1 MTTRPSPSI
10 RPRPTSWPGTPPRNS
25 STCIRGRATG
35 YRYPHGLISRRPAG
49 RADGEVRRRAIH
61 RLVLWNIDLTLLDV
75 VKVTRAAYAEAF
87 AEVTGRPLV
96 QLPQLVGMT
105 EPEIFF
111 DALGRNGVSLSAD
124 GESERLL
131 APFGAEFATR
141 LAARRDLLAAEGVL
155 LPGAVEALRAVAALD
170 GVVQS
175 VLTGSSRPNAALKLR
190 AFGLDRYLDLA
201 VAGFAGSEPY
211 PKGALLRATRLR
223 AEEKYQASFAEKATI
238 YVADSPRDVE
248 AAAMGGA
255 TSVAVASGRASS
267 AELRDAG
274 ADLVLPDLTNPA
286 PLVALITA
294 RP

>member
-1 MTTRPSPSI
+1 M
-10 RPRPTSWPGTPPRNS
+10 PPAR
-25 STCIRGRATG
+25 
-35 YRYPHGLISRRPAG
+35 RYGVLICASRR
-49 RADGEVRRRAIH
+49 RTTIH
-61 RLVLWNIDLTLLDV
+61 RLLLWNIDLTLLDV
-75 VKVTRAAYAEAF
+75 TKVTRVAYAEAF
-87 AEVTGRPLV
+87 AAITGRPLV
-96 QLPQLVGMT
+96 QLPQMVGQT

-111 DALGRNGVSLSAD
+111 DALGRNGVSLRAD

-141 LAARRDLLAAEGVL
+141 LAARKQELPRQGHLMPGAQETLAA
-155 LPGAVEALRAVAALD
+155 VAGIK

-190 AFGLDRYLDLA
+190 AFGLDRHLDLA
-201 VAGFAGSEPY
+201 IGGFAGSEPY

-223 AEEKYQASFAEKATI
+223 AEEKYGVSFAEGATI

-248 AAAMGGA
+248 AAKIGGA

-267 AELRDAG
+267 AELREAG
-274 ADLVLPDLTNPA
+274 ADLVLPDLASPVS
-286 PLVALITA
+286 LIALLKS

>member
-1 MTTRPSPSI
+1 M
-10 RPRPTSWPGTPPRNS
+10 
-25 STCIRGRATG
+25 
-35 YRYPHGLISRRPAG
+35 
-49 RADGEVRRRAIH
+49 
-61 RLVLWNIDLTLLDV
+61 LWNIDLTLVDV
-75 VKVTRAAYAEAF
+75 AKVTRAAYAEAF
-87 AEVTGRPLV
+87 AAVTGRPLV
-96 QLPQLVGMT
+96 QLPQLVGQT

-111 DALGRNGVSLSAD
+111 DALGRNGVSLRAD
-124 GESERLL
+124 GESEQLL

-141 LAARRDLLAAEGVL
+141 LAARRDLLTSEGTL
-155 LPGAVEALRAVAALD
+155 LPGAAEALEAVAGLH

-201 VAGFAGSEPY
+201 IAGFAGSEPY

-223 AEEKYQASFAEKATI
+223 AEEKYKVTFAEKATV

-248 AAAMGGA
+248 AAKIGGA

-267 AELRDAG
+267 DELRDSG

-286 PLVALITA
+286 PLIALLTA
-294 RP
+294 